1 MHIRERT
8 VINRPAAEVWPY
20 IITPEVFQ
28 RWNEKV
34 SSMEARGRFQLGQRF
49 VTHYTWK
56 NKQIQC
62 QSVALRIE
70 EGRLLELRHSSPIGK
85 GLNHDLEVVEWV
97 TLEDGGVR
105 SVVTKDVYF
114 RHHDLPWFL
123 VPLVWF
129 VTRFGKPVGKNRLK
143 EMCEG
148 GSARTEAEEPH

>member
-8 VINRPAAEVWPY
+8 RINRPAAEVWPY
-20 IITPEVFQ
+20 IITPEAFQ

-34 SSMEARGRFQLGQRF
+34 ASMEARGRFELGQRF

-62 QSVALRIE
+62 QSVAVRIE
-70 EGRLLELRHSSPIGK
+70 EGRLLELRHSGPIGA
-85 GLNHDLEVVEWV
+85 GVNHDLEVVERV
-97 TLEDGGVR
+97 ALGDRGVR

-114 RHHDLPWFL
+114 KHHDLPWFL

-129 VTRFGKPVGKNRLK
+129 ITRFGKRVGKDRLR
-143 EMCEG
+143 EMCEAG
-148 GSARTEAEEPH
+148 PAATDRAERR

>member
-28 RWNEKV
+28 TWNEKV
-34 SSMEARGRFQLGQRF
+34 SSMEAGGRFQLGQRF
-49 VTHYTWK
+49 VTHYMWK
-56 NKQIQC
+56 KKQIQC
-62 QSVALRIE
+62 QSVAVRIE
-70 EGRLLELRHSSPIGK
+70 EGRLLELQHTSPMGS
-85 GLNHDLEVVEWV
+85 GLNRDLEVIERF
-97 TLEDGGVR
+97 TLEERGAV
-105 SVVTKDVYF
+105 SIVTKDVDF

-129 VTRFGKPVGKNRLK
+129 VTRFGKPTGKDRLK

-148 GSARTEAEEPH
+148 GSAGTETEGPR